1 MLFYGKVLPLLRPVQ
16 IRAIM
21 TMKEGYAAMIPT
33 YYLETSSTDPAYNLA
48 VEEYAL
54 THFREGNL
62 LMLWQNAPSVIIGR
76 NQNTAEEINQDFVNS
91 HNIRVVRRNT
101 GGGAVY
107 HDLGN
112 LNYSF
117 ITDVDG
123 TDRQTYERFVLPIVS
138 ALVDL
143 GLDACSSGRNDILV
157 SGKKVS
163 GTAQQILKGR
173 ILHHGTLL
181 FDTDAGMIQGALNPD
196 PEKFRSKSVK
206 SVRSRVGN
214 IRSFL
219 SVDMMVDR
227 FWEHLKSFFLV
238 SDAQQ
243 IELTP
248 DDLQAIVELKEKK
261 YDTWEWNY
269 GRSPKC
275 QIQSKNRYEGGSL
288 DIRFSVESGKITEIH
303 IFGDYLAVKPIEEL
317 EERLIGCE
325 RREDSLMSALEDVD
339 LSEYLGTIT
348 IQELIHTICN

>member
-1 MLFYGKVLPLLRPVQ
+1 
-16 IRAIM
+16 M
-21 TMKEGYAAMIPT
+21 TKKEGYAAMIPT

-54 THFREGNL
+54 TRFREGNL
-62 LMLWQNAPSVIIGR
+62 LMLWQNASSVIIGR

-123 TDRQTYERFVLPIVS
+123 TDRQTYERFVAPVVS
-138 ALVDL
+138 ALTDL

-163 GTAQQILKGR
+163 GTAQQVLKGR

-181 FDTDAGMIQGALNPD
+181 FDTDATMIQGALNPD

-219 SVDMMVDR
+219 SVDMTVDR

-238 SDAQQ
+238 SDARQ

-275 QIQSKNRYEGGSL
+275 QIQSKSRYEGGSL
-288 DIRFSVESGKITEIH
+288 DVRFSVESGKISEIH
-303 IFGDYLAVKPIEEL
+303 IYGDFLAVKPVAEL
-317 EERLIGCE
+317 EERLTGCQ
-325 RREDSLMSALEDVD
+325 RREDSLMAALSDMD
-339 LSEYLGTIT
+339 IHSYLGAIT
-348 IQELIHTICN
+348 VQELVQTICN

>member
-1 MLFYGKVLPLLRPVQ
+1 MLLLRITR
-16 IRAIM
+16 IRVIM
-21 TMKEGYAAMIPT
+21 TKKEGYAAMIPT
-33 YYLETSSTDPAYNLA
+33 YYLETNSTDPRYNLA
-48 VEEYAL
+48 FEEYAL
-54 THFREGNL
+54 THFRDGNL
-62 LMLWQNAPSVIIGR
+62 LLLWQNTSSVIIGR
-76 NQNTAEEINQDFVNS
+76 NQNTSEEINQDFVNEN
-91 HNIRVVRRNT
+91 NIRVVRRNT

-123 TDRQTYERFVLPIVS
+123 TDRQTFERFVSPVVS
-138 ALVDL
+138 ALTDL

-163 GTAQQILKGR
+163 GTAQQVLKGR

-181 FDTDAGMIQGALNPD
+181 FDTDAAMIQGALNPD

-219 SVDMMVDR
+219 SGDMTVER

-238 SDAQQ
+238 SDARQ

-248 DDLQAIVELKEKK
+248 DDLQAILELKEKK

-275 QIQSKNRYEGGSL
+275 QIQSKSRYDGGSL
-288 DIRFSVESGKITEIH
+288 DVRFSVESGKISEIH
-303 IFGDYLAVKPIEEL
+303 IYGDFLAVKPVAEL
-317 EERLIGCE
+317 EERLTGCQ
-325 RREDSLMSALEDVD
+325 RREDSLMAALNDVD
-339 LSEYLGTIT
+339 LHPYLGTIT
-348 IQELIHTICN
+348 AQELIHTICN